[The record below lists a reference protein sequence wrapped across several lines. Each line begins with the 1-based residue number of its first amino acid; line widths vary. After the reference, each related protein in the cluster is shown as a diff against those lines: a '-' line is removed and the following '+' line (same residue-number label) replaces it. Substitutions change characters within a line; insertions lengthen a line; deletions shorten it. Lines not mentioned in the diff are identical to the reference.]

1 MARGYSKSSLQD
13 REAALKACQDGLKV
27 RVTSQLYPSL
37 SQATIRNLAKSND
50 PTLKKKGNKDSVDE
64 DGIQELVEQLQS
76 DPNMNDRTFR

>member
-1 MARGYSKSSLQD
+1 MARGYSKSSLLV

-27 RVTSQLYPSL
+27 RVISQMYPCL
-37 SQATIRNLAKSND
+37 SQATIRTLATKND

-76 DPNMNDRTFR
+76 DPNMDEPTLR